1 MCRTLANI
9 ETHADISFARQ
20 QCKKMVASTPAK
32 IKEVMDDLPG
42 WRKII
47 VGLRQVEPLAATA
60 KKLREVDI
68 PKLEE
73 DLAKAESK
81 HASATA
87 KAEEVSRHHIACP
100 RFANS
105 G

>member
-1 MCRTLANI
+1 MGIPILVDV
-9 ETHADISFARQ
+9 ETHADNPLVRR

-81 HASATA
+81 HASATS
-87 KAEEVSRHHIACP
+87 KAEEVNGKMQLIYA
-100 RFANS
+100 A
-105 G
+105 